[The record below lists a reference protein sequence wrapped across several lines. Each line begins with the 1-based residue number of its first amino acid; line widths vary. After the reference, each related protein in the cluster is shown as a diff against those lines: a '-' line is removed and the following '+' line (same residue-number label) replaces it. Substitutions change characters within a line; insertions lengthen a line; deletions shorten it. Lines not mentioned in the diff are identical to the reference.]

1 MPHTTANT
9 AAGLLDR
16 VFPFVPTLRHYNVEK
31 AKRDLLAGITVA
43 LFTIP
48 QAMAYAI
55 IAGFPP
61 SAGLFTAVVASIFG
75 AAFGSSE
82 YLINGPTNAISA
94 MIASNVALLASHGDP
109 QKLVILLTL
118 MIGVMQLLVSVVKAG
133 NLTRFVSESVLTG
146 FTAGAGVYIAINQL
160 PAALGIEKK
169 QLATTLWGWTPP
181 PVPLADLAR
190 TLSSMEKVNFYALAV
205 AVATIVVVRAFQWLE
220 KRSGKRIPSPFITV
234 VLVTFG
240 AFVLGWGDAGL
251 IKIVRN
257 IGAIERSLPPVSL
270 PDFNIDNIIALLGPT
285 FAIGVLGAVEAI
297 AIGKALAS
305 KVGQPFNANKQLVGE
320 GACNLAASLVGGFA
334 ASGSFT
340 RSAVNFDAGAL
351 TRISCFF
358 SGGLVLAIMFIFAP
372 AANYIP
378 LAVLAGMLIHI
389 GLRLVN
395 IAKMRLI
402 VQATRPDRWVLAT
415 TFAGVLL
422 FSNLEYALFLGV
434 MLSIIGA
441 LKKAEGFKLKV
452 LCDDED
458 GNIIEQDLKPE
469 HINKVTT
476 IDLQGEMF
484 FAAAEEIE
492 NRLKAILADGAQ
504 FMVLRL
510 QQAYNMDLTCGEA
523 LAHVSKEARRR
534 GGRLILCGVRP
545 GVFNILWRAEIISE
559 IGKEAVF
566 IAEPT
571 KLGSTHK
578 AIAFAKEL
586 AEGRTSEPE
595 EAVV

>member
-1 MPHTTANT
+1 MPQSTANT

-16 VFPFVPTLRHYNVEK
+16 VFPFVPTLRHYNAEK
-31 AKRDLLAGITVA
+31 AKHDFVAGITVA

-61 SAGLFTAVVASIFG
+61 SMGLFTAVVASIFG

-94 MIASNVALLASHGDP
+94 MIASNVALLASQGDP
-109 QKLVILLTL
+109 QKLVVLLTL
-118 MIGVMQLLVSVVKAG
+118 MIGVMQLVVSAFKAG

-146 FTAGAGVYIAINQL
+146 FTAGAGIYIAINQL

-169 QLATTLWGWTPP
+169 QLATQLGGWTPP
-181 PVPLADLAR
+181 PVPLADLMR
-190 TLSSMEKVNFYALAV
+190 TLSSIDKVNFYALAV
-205 AVATIVVVRAFQWLE
+205 AAATVVIVRALQFVE
-220 KRSGKRIPSPFITV
+220 SKSGKRIPSPFITV
-234 VLVTFG
+234 VLVTLG
-240 AFVLGWGDAGL
+240 AFLLGWADHGML
-251 IKIVRN
+251 KIVRN
-257 IGAIERSLPPVSL
+257 IGAVERTLPPLSLPN
-270 PDFNIDNIIALLGPT
+270 FNIDHILALIGPT
-285 FAIGVLGAVEAI
+285 FAIGILGAVEAI

-320 GACNLAASLVGGFA
+320 GACNIAASLVGGFA

-358 SGGLVLAIMFIFAP
+358 SGALVLGIMFVFAP

-378 LAVLAGMLIHI
+378 LAALAGMLIHI
-389 GLRLVN
+389 GLKLVN

-402 VQATRPDRWVLAT
+402 VQSTRPDRWVLAT

-422 FSNLEYALFLGV
+422 FPNLEYALFLGV
-434 MLSIIGA
+434 FLSIAGA

-452 LCDDED
+452 LCEDEH
-458 GNIIEQDLKPE
+458 GNIVEQDLTPE
-469 HINKVTT
+469 HVKKVTT
-476 IDLQGEMF
+476 LDLQGEMF

-492 NRLKAILADGAQ
+492 NQLKAILADGAQ

-510 QQAYNMDLTCGEA
+510 QQAYNMDMTCGEA
-523 LAHVSKEARRR
+523 LANVSKEAKRR
-534 GGRLILCGVRP
+534 GGRLILCGVKP
-545 GVFNILWRAEIISE
+545 GVFNILWRSEIIQE
-559 IGKEAVF
+559 IGKDAVF

-578 AIAFAKEL
+578 AIDFAQEL
-586 AEGRTSEPE
+586 ADGKPSEP
-595 EAVV
+595 VVTTV